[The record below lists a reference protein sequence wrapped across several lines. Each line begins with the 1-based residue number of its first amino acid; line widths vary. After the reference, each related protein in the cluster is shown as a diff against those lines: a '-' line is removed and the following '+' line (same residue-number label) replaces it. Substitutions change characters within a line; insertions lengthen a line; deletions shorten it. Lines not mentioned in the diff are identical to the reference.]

1 MNDSKTYLAVDFGGG
16 SGRVMAGEINSG
28 SLTLSEVHRFGNRQ
42 VHIGEHIYWD
52 FPALFQDMKDGL
64 RKAAQRFSNI
74 VSIGIDTWGVDF
86 ALVDKHGNILGNPV
100 CYRDMRTDKMPERF
114 FEKNNAT
121 EHYAITG
128 TQVMP
133 INTLFQ
139 LLSMKLA
146 SDVRLDCAERLLF
159 MPDLFSFYLTGIA
172 ASEYS
177 IASTSE
183 MLNARSK
190 NWDDALISGLKL
202 NRKLFCDIV
211 MPGEVIGRLKKEIA
225 RELGLTDTAVV
236 AVGSHDTASAVMAV
250 PSSLDESAAWLSS
263 GTWSLL
269 GVSLREPILSEEA
282 RLASFTNEGGADGG
296 ICFLR
301 NITGLWILQQL
312 VKEWADRGETADYD
326 ILIKEAEIAASIG
339 LIDVDAEDFQAPQ
352 SMEHAI
358 SEYSEIH
365 FGIAPKSRGETV
377 RLVLESL
384 AATYA
389 KAINELNALLTKP
402 VEKLYI
408 IGGGSRNALL
418 NQLTANATQMPVEAG
433 PVEATAIGNILV
445 QAKAMGDISS
455 SDELHQIVRRS
466 AKTIIYLPKK

>member
-16 SGRVMAGEINSG
+16 SGRVMAGEVNNG
-28 SLTLSEVHRFGNRQ
+28 TLTLNEVHRFGNRQ
-42 VHIGEHIYWD
+42 IYLGNHVYWD

-64 RKAAQRFSNI
+64 RKAAQQYSNI

-86 ALVDKHGNILGNPV
+86 ALVDKQGNLLGNPV
-100 CYRDMRTDKMPERF
+100 CYRDKRTDKMPERF
-114 FEKNNAT
+114 FEKANVS
-121 EHYAITG
+121 EHYALTG

-139 LLSMKLA
+139 LLSMKFA
-146 SDVRLDCAERLLF
+146 ADVRLDCAEHLLF
-159 MPDLFSFYLTGIA
+159 MPDLFSFYLTGVA
-172 ASEYS
+172 NSEYS

-183 MLNARSK
+183 MLNARKK
-190 NWDDALISGLKL
+190 NWDDALISGLEL

-211 MPGEVIGRLKKEIA
+211 MPGEVRGRLKEDVA

-250 PSSLDESAAWLSS
+250 PTPKGENAAWLSS

-269 GVSLREPILSEEA
+269 GVSLSEPILSEEA
-282 RLASFTNEGGADGG
+282 RLANFTNEGGADGG

-312 VKEWADRGETADYD
+312 IKEWSERGETTDYA
-326 ILIKEAEIAASIG
+326 ILIEEAEKAASIG
-339 LIDVDAEDFQAPQ
+339 LIDVDAEDFQAPK
-352 SMEHAI
+352 SMENAI
-358 SEYSEIH
+358 AEYSEKH
-365 FGIAPKSRGETV
+365 FGITPNGRGEIV

-389 KAINELNALLTKP
+389 KAIAGLNALLP
-402 VEKLYI
+402 NPLEKLYI
-408 IGGGSRNALL
+408 IGGGSKNGLL
-418 NQLTANATQMPVEAG
+418 NQLTANATGIPVEAG

-445 QAKAMGDISS
+445 QAKAMGDVS
-455 SDELHQIVRRS
+455 SDDELNDIVRRS
-466 AKTIIYLPKK
+466 ATTTTYLPEK